1 MDTHVIRPLVI
12 VPVLSSAT
20 VPHSANASKVT
31 PPRTST
37 PRRAHAP
44 IAATYTSGAISSAHG
59 AAADRNANALYIAP
73 PRPRNG
79 QPKTKGPTTIVNAVT
94 ARIALEYVSPTRSS
108 IIVTAGRR
116 FCAASVRRAMRA
128 GVLSS
133 EDRMDLTTNAP
144 SELTAPAGTLVTHA
158 LQNRQRLAG
167 YVLNGDER
175 AAVNDDAVQGNLVR
189 SDDQGEREGGER
201 LFLEGKQIN

>member
-1 MDTHVIRPLVI
+1 M

-20 VPHSANASKVT
+20 VPHSANASNVT
-31 PPRTST
+31 PPLTST

-44 IAATYTSGAISSAHG
+44 IAATYTNGAISSAHG

-73 PRPRNG
+73 PSPRNG

-133 EDRMDLTTNAP
+133 EDRMDFTTNAP
-144 SELTAPAGTLVTHA
+144 SELTAPAGTSSPT
-158 LQNRQRLAG
+158 RFKT
-167 YVLNGDER
+167 
-175 AAVNDDAVQGNLVR
+175 GNASPVMC
-189 SDDQGEREGGER
+189 
-201 LFLEGKQIN
+201 